1 MLHSTTLNSTR
12 NCALSVQ
19 LQIRVKC
26 ICTNLRNVYLYHSL
40 RAKTILDSL
49 AHFHHLSPESSRY
62 HTHTVFFPL
71 SFPTFPLADNISR
84 KLNENTW
91 WCLKGLAC
99 AHRVSADCRNSL
111 ELQLEFE
118 LKLQLAVLVFCW
130 FSFLHFFF
138 STSVL
143 LTIFSNFL
151 QPKQILYY
159 CIVQQAAEKIAGNS

>member
-1 MLHSTTLNSTR
+1 MLWSTIRYTMLHCTTLNSTR

-62 HTHTVFFPL
+62 HTHTHTHGFFPL
-71 SFPTFPLADNISR
+71 SFSTLPLADNISR

-99 AHRVSADCRNSL
+99 AHRMSADSRNSL

-118 LKLQLAVLVFCW
+118 LKLQLELAVP
-130 FSFLHFFF
+130 FF
-138 STSVL
+138 SVG
-143 LTIFSNFL
+143 FPF
-151 QPKQILYY
+151 
-159 CIVQQAAEKIAGNS
+159 CISF